1 MENDQ
6 ADHYVANMQF
16 ANGVTAGFNM
26 AAFTSYHGR
35 RTRIMGSHGDI
46 VGDMSGFQYTNFL
59 SGEKTE
65 WSMKTDGHG
74 GGDWNLVADWVQAI
88 AQQDKSLLTSSIDV
102 SVESHLM
109 GFAAEKS
116 RLSGQTETVQL

>member
-1 MENDQ
+1 
-6 ADHYVANMQF
+6 
-16 ANGVTAGFNM
+16 
-26 AAFTSYHGR
+26 
-35 RTRIMGSHGDI
+35 
-46 VGDMSGFQYTNFL
+46 
-59 SGEKTE
+59 
-65 WSMKTDGHG
+65 MKTDGHG